1 MNFQRSLKDRHLI
14 LYDKSGLFLG
24 MGTQEL
30 YLLGY
35 EDMEEFRNYHN
46 DFADLFV
53 NKPGFIFKFKNFSW
67 IDYAQHSGT
76 PNKRVLIKTKNGK
89 EIETSLTINEIYL
102 QKELNGSSL
111 FYSVD
116 LNNAPFK
123 HDLPISVNKT
133 QTFDPIV
140 EEESSP
146 ALIPLEETFIED
158 APSFVSPTIN
168 FDSPLSLSTP
178 ELEDNFIAPTLKPL
192 EETIAK
198 PKEESDLKIP
208 SSLPLPEDSFDFKL
222 KFDNNILEEPK
233 IKEKQ
238 EEDISFEYHSIDQ
251 IKINDLDFVAPV
263 ENYPDDKE
271 ENLLEDATLFVEELR
286 KAPAPLPTE
295 DEEFD
300 LALCA
305 EELGLDIST
314 LAQILEEYINALNI
328 AMPLLLQA
336 INDNNRNNAKEEIT
350 KLKSI
355 ALHLQIVSLF
365 HQFEHLETSLEF
377 DTKEEILQTLNNLQD
392 VVAHFK
398 ENVL

>member
-1 MNFQRSLKDRHLI
+1 MV

-24 MGTQEL
+24 MGSQEL

-89 EIETSLTINEIYL
+89 EIETSLAINEIYL
-102 QKELNGSSL
+102 QKEINGTFL
-111 FYSVD
+111 FYSVE
-116 LNNAPFK
+116 LNNTPFK
-123 HDLPISVNKT
+123 QDLPLSVT
-133 QTFDPIV
+133 RSQAFEPPIID
-140 EEESSP
+140 EPSP
-146 ALIPLEETFIED
+146 AMIPIEEAFIED
-158 APSFVSPTIN
+158 APSSVSPNIS
-168 FDSPLSLSTP
+168 FDTP
-178 ELEDNFIAPTLKPL
+178 SSFSEPAVEDDFIAPTFKPL
-192 EETIAK
+192 ETTRIE
-198 PKEESDLKIP
+198 PEEESDLKIGA
-208 SSLPLPEDSFDFKL
+208 SLPFPEDSFDFKL
-222 KFDNNILEEPK
+222 KFDDNILEEPK
-233 IKEKQ
+233 S
-238 EEDISFEYHSIDQ
+238 EERQDEDTSFEYHSIDQ

-271 ENLLEDATLFVEELR
+271 ENLREDTTLFVDELR
-286 KAPAPLPTE
+286 KTPVPLAE
-295 DEEFD
+295 DKEFD

-355 ALHLQIVSLF
+355 ALHLHIASLSN
-365 HQFEHLETSLEF
+365 QFEHLETSLEF
-377 DTKEEILQTLNNLQD
+377 DTKEEILQTLKNLQD
-392 VVAHFK
+392 VVARFK

>member
-1 MNFQRSLKDRHLI
+1 MI

-102 QKELNGSSL
+102 QKEINGSFI
-111 FYSVD
+111 FYSVE

-123 HDLPISVNKT
+123 HDLPLSTNKSLASE
-133 QTFDPIV
+133 PMI
-140 EEESSP
+140 EKELSP
-146 ALIPLEETFIED
+146 SLIPHEEAFIED
-158 APSFVSPTIN
+158 APPSLSSDIN
-168 FDSPLSLSTP
+168 FDTPLSLSTA
-178 ELEDNFIAPTLKPL
+178 EREDDFIAPTFKPL
-192 EETIAK
+192 EE
-198 PKEESDLKIP
+198 PFPESKEESDLKIGA
-208 SSLPLPEDSFDFKL
+208 SLPFPEDSFDFKL
-222 KFDNNILEEPK
+222 KFDDNILEEPK
-233 IKEKQ
+233 S
-238 EEDISFEYHSIDQ
+238 EERQDEDTSFEYHSIDQ

-271 ENLLEDATLFVEELR
+271 ENLREDTTLFVDELR
-286 KAPAPLPTE
+286 KTPVPLVE

-355 ALHLQIVSLF
+355 ALHLQIASLSN
-365 HQFEHLETSLEF
+365 QFEHLETSLEF
-377 DTKEEILQTLNNLQD
+377 DTKEEILQTLKNLQD
-392 VVAHFK
+392 VVARFK

>member
-1 MNFQRSLKDRHLI
+1 LI

-102 QKELNGSSL
+102 QKEINGSFI
-111 FYSVD
+111 FYSVE

-123 HDLPISVNKT
+123 HDLPLSTNK
-133 QTFDPIV
+133 
-140 EEESSP
+140 SP
-146 ALIPLEETFIED
+146 ASEPMIEKELSPSLIPHEEAFIEDAPLSLSSDINFDTPLSLSTTEREDDFIAPTFKPLEETF
-158 APSFVSPTIN
+158 
-168 FDSPLSLSTP
+168 P
-178 ELEDNFIAPTLKPL
+178 ES
-192 EETIAK
+192 
-198 PKEESDLKIP
+198 KEESDLKIGA
-208 SSLPLPEDSFDFKL
+208 SLPFPEDSFDFKL
-222 KFDNNILEEPK
+222 KFDDNILEEPK
-233 IKEKQ
+233 S
-238 EEDISFEYHSIDQ
+238 EERQDEDTSFEYHSIDQ

-271 ENLLEDATLFVEELR
+271 ENLREDTTLFVDELR
-286 KAPAPLPTE
+286 KTPVPLVE

-355 ALHLQIVSLF
+355 ALHLQIASLSN
-365 HQFEHLETSLEF
+365 QFEHLETSLEF
-377 DTKEEILQTLNNLQD
+377 DTKEEILQTLKNLQD
-392 VVAHFK
+392 VVARFK